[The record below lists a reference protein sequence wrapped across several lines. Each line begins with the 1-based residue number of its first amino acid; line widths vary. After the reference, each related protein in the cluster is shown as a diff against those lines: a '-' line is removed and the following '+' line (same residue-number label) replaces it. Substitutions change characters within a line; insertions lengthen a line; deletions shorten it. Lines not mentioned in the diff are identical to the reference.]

1 MNPAPD
7 QPDPTTTPTRV
18 GFICSR
24 PLDEPSHLSGMPYHM
39 ARALRA
45 QGLEIVQLCE
55 HPRTSQPTGL
65 TRRLLNRWH
74 AERRR
79 RTPNAWRRFLEDA
92 MPGRTREALLK
103 SVRTRSRN
111 IQSQLNTLAAQGNA
125 PDAIFGCCISQ
136 QLAMLH
142 SSLPI
147 IYFSDATYPATRN
160 GYRWSNSRGEAF
172 INTMIKIE
180 RMGVSQAR
188 SAIFASP
195 AARAS
200 AINDLNISPNRTL
213 VVPMGANVTPDDPAA
228 ITAPAGPPTRGDCR
242 LLIVAADPVRKRV
255 DLAMEA
261 TEILCERGINASLRV
276 IGPGTQR
283 SRSSRAVE
291 SYGRLDLADPDDRA
305 IHQRLLRESHLQ
317 LLPSI
322 GEAFGIAP
330 IESAHFARPSVVSS
344 AGGLPF
350 VVRDGDTGL
359 VLDRH
364 ANAGTWADAVESLI
378 DDPDRYR
385 AMSTAALDRARDEL
399 NWDAW
404 GRSMA
409 GIIRRTMTHP
419 TRD

>member
-1 MNPAPD
+1 M
-7 QPDPTTTPTRV
+7 

-103 SVRTRSRN
+103 SIRTRSRN

-125 PDAIFGCCISQ
+125 PDAIFGCCISST
-136 QLAMLH
+136 LYALETD
-142 SSLPI
+142 LPI
-147 IYFSDATYPATRN
+147 VYFSDATLRLIC
-160 GYRWSNSRGEAF
+160 GSYRRLMERGESH
-172 INTMIKIE
+172 INTLHHIE
-180 RMGVSQAR
+180 CISTAR
-188 SAIFASP
+188 TSTAVYASP

-200 AINDLNISPNRTL
+200 AINDLNISPDRTL
-213 VVPMGANVTPDDPAA
+213 VVPMGANVTPDEPAA

-283 SRSSRAVE
+283 SRSSRAAE

-364 ANAGTWADAVESLI
+364 ADAGTWADAVESLI

-409 GIIRRTMTHP
+409 GIIRRTITHP